1 MADYMDLI
9 YMSFEI
15 WIAFTCCLG
24 NALVIWAVKLNHS
37 LREPTFCFIVSLAV
51 ADFLVGAVAI
61 PSAIFVNSEVETSFH
76 GCLFICCIVM
86 ILTESSILSL
96 LAIAVDRYL
105 HIKMPFRSPRLPID
119 ILFGLNTEMDSA
131 NQSKYLERWKQ
142 RMQEAYKIAK
152 DHAKNTLD
160 RNKRNYDSKVR
171 YTELQPGNRVLL

>member
-1 MADYMDLI
+1 LAMADYMDLI

-105 HIKMPFRSPRLPID
+105 HIKMPFRYRRIAAQKQSWLGVAVCWLISGILGLVPI
-119 ILFGLNTEMDSA
+119 FGWHNKGSMNSTGNSA
-131 NQSKYLERWKQ
+131 INAR
-142 RMQEAYKIAK
+142 AI
-152 DHAKNTLD
+152 
-160 RNKRNYDSKVR
+160 
-171 YTELQPGNRVLL
+171 